1 MAHTFKHQMNRVHTI
16 DVDRKSM
23 ESMLVLERG
32 RERERQRERER
43 ERENLVKI
51 LQKNVPNLD

>member
-43 ERENLVKI
+43 KSCENLAK
-51 LQKNVPNLD
+51 KCSKS

>member
-23 ESMLVLERG
+23 ESMLVLER
-32 RERERQRERER
+32 ERETERER
-43 ERENLVKI
+43 ERGERQRVMYK
-51 LQKNVPNLD
+51 K

>member
-43 ERENLVKI
+43 ENLVKI